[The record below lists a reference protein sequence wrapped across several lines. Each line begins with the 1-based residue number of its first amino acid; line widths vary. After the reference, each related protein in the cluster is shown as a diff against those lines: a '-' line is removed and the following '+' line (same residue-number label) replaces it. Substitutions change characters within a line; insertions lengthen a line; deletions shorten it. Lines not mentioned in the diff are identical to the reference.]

1 MLSLQNKADI
11 YDLLK
16 QGFQEEKKIPLAT
29 VAMYLN
35 SKKFSY
41 QEYGYKKLISL
52 LSDCSFLTC
61 QPDVKNHSIVYVT
74 LHPFKDEKETT
85 PKKAKSSKPK
95 LDEKNKKKISQL
107 LLSQY
112 LPGETYPLS
121 GVSKYLVDNKIDY
134 KALGFSKLRKLL
146 ETLTDILYLEED
158 ENDSSILNV
167 TFLKLKKKTPNAEKK
182 KEEKVKTATSHLPEP
197 KKGCFFVPNNLILS
211 IKEFTSLGLDNDS
224 IISLLLKDY
233 TTAYKEKSFKPKD
246 DAFIFP
252 LSFQSKEN
260 EALIASIK
268 KAGKGATY
276 AYYLNFV
283 GSDKE
288 KAKDCLDDH
297 IRFNDYEGAMA
308 ELAKLARKEKWC
320 YHNSK
325 DKYIILKIYL
335 QYTFYQVFSQNKLM
349 EDKAS
354 SFACFNTGLKTE
366 SYEDIYAILQKSSD
380 KSIPQPYIFQG
391 FSTAGSQGLGK
402 IVVEHFNPLP
412 LKASYLT
419 SNNDLIFNAN
429 SDIHTDYHH
438 IILDNLDRF
447 PIDFLKTLVRPFKE
461 ENRLL
466 EQIEKEKS
474 AFTRDKLFSK
484 LEKLVEKNDNLFT
497 YLRISLEASISKAIR
512 MVNYDYRNA
521 LPSFFPTRNVM
532 SLMLPLEFSNNDE
545 VQAVLLI
552 ERTPSGNYQGQTIL
566 TLKQCYVNARL
577 ISPLENSFLNPSKI
591 ED

>member
-1 MLSLQNKADI
+1 MLTLQNKEDI

-16 QGFQEEKKIPLAT
+16 QGFKEEEKIPLAT
-29 VAMYLN
+29 LALYLN

-41 QEYGYKKLISL
+41 QEYGYKKLRSL
-52 LSDCSFLTC
+52 LGDCSFLSCET
-61 QPDVKNHSIVYVT
+61 DVKNHSNVYVT
-74 LHPFKDEKETT
+74 LHPFKDEKAAKPT
-85 PKKAKSSKPK
+85 KAKKPKTK
-95 LDEKNKKKISQL
+95 LDEKTKKKISEL
-107 LLSQY
+107 LLSEY
-112 LPGETYPLS
+112 EPGHAYPLS
-121 GVSKYLVDNKIDY
+121 MVSKYLVDHKIDY
-134 KALGFSKLRKLL
+134 KALGFSKMRKLI
-146 ETLTDILYLEED
+146 ESLTDILLLVEED
-158 ENDSSILNV
+158 DNRSIV
-167 TFLKLKKKTPNAEKK
+167 TVNFLKLKKKVPTSEKK
-182 KEEKVKTATSHLPEP
+182 KEEKVKNASSQLPTP

-211 IKEFTSLGLDNDS
+211 IKEFTSLGLDNDA
-224 IISLLLKDY
+224 IIALLLKDY
-233 TTAYKEKSFKPKD
+233 TTAYKAKSFKPKD

-252 LSFQSKEN
+252 LSFQSKEK
-260 EALIASIK
+260 EPLIASIK

-288 KAKDCLDDH
+288 KARDCLNDH
-297 IRFNDYEGAMA
+297 VCFTDYDTAMA
-308 ELAKLARKEKWC
+308 DLAKLARKEKWC

-335 QYTFYQVFSQNKLM
+335 QYTFYQVFSQNKLK
-349 EDKAS
+349 EDPSS

-366 SYEDIYAILQKSSD
+366 SYEDIYGILLKSQD
-380 KSIPQPYIFQG
+380 KNIPQPYIFQG
-391 FSTAGSQGLGK
+391 FSTAASQGLGK

-412 LKASYLT
+412 QKANYIHS
-419 SNNDLIFNAN
+419 SDDLVYNSN

-447 PIDFLKTLVRPFKE
+447 PLSFLKALVLPFKE
-461 ENRLL
+461 ENKLL
-466 EQIEKEKS
+466 SQIEKEKS
-474 AFTRDKLFSK
+474 AFTKDKLFSK
-484 LEKLVEKNDNLFT
+484 LEKLVEKNDTLFSL
-497 YLRISLEASISKAIR
+497 LRISLEASISKAIR

-532 SLMLPLEFSNNDE
+532 SLMLPLEFTNNDE
-545 VQAVLLI
+545 VEAVLLI

-577 ISPLENSFLNPSKI
+577 ISPLENSFLNPTKI